1 MSSNS
6 NDTSQLEDEDPNY
19 WIYLSVTGED
29 DLEYMIRS
37 TRLGQL

>member
-6 NDTSQLEDEDPNY
+6 NDTSQLEDEDRNY
-19 WIYLSVTGED
+19 LIYLSVTGED